1 MHVSLSA
8 HIRGSLSAQHWA
20 IKSSRSCCLADS
32 LLTWTVY
39 MFRYATYTHGDGD
52 DIGIVHFIKTVFGL
66 SQPIR
71 TCGVDKRVY
80 TVAVVTRA
88 AVLWFD

>member
-1 MHVSLSA
+1 
-8 HIRGSLSAQHWA
+8 
-20 IKSSRSCCLADS
+20 
-32 LLTWTVY
+32 